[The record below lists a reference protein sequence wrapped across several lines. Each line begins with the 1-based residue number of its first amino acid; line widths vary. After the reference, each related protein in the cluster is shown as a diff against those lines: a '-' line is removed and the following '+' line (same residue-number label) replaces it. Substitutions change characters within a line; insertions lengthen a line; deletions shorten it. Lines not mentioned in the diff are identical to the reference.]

1 MSIVVDNL
9 TKIYGTQKAIDG
21 VSFSINSGEI
31 VGFLGPNGAG
41 KSTTMKI
48 LTGFLSPNSGSAK
61 VAGLEVSENP
71 LITKGKIGY
80 LPELNPLYPEMYVKE
95 YLHFSAESYGLKNVK
110 PRVKKVIETTGL
122 LLEQNKKIGQLSKGY
137 KQRVGLAQAL
147 LNNPEVLILD
157 EPTSGLDPN
166 QMTDI
171 RKLIKQ
177 LGQDKTILLSSH
189 IMQEVEAMCDRVII
203 INKGK
208 IVADDLVENMK
219 SEMSANHRI
228 TKVSFRD
235 DIDKEKL
242 ESKKDIISLK
252 ELGPGTYELVTD
264 ESVDL
269 AQILFDF
276 AIQSNTIILEQREI
290 EKSLESVFQHLTKNV

>member
-252 ELGPGTYELVTD
+252 DLGPGTYELVTD

-290 EKSLESVFQHLTKNV
+290 EKSLESVFQQLTKNV

>member
-290 EKSLESVFQHLTKNV
+290 EKSLESVFQQLTKNV

>member
-1 MSIVVDNL
+1 
-9 TKIYGTQKAIDG
+9 
-21 VSFSINSGEI
+21 
-31 VGFLGPNGAG
+31 
-41 KSTTMKI
+41 
-48 LTGFLSPNSGSAK
+48 
-61 VAGLEVSENP
+61 
-71 LITKGKIGY
+71 
-80 LPELNPLYPEMYVKE
+80 
-95 YLHFSAESYGLKNVK
+95 
-110 PRVKKVIETTGL
+110 
-122 LLEQNKKIGQLSKGY
+122 
-137 KQRVGLAQAL
+137 
-147 LNNPEVLILD
+147 
-157 EPTSGLDPN
+157 
-166 QMTDI
+166 
-171 RKLIKQ
+171 
-177 LGQDKTILLSSH
+177 
-189 IMQEVEAMCDRVII
+189 MCDRVII